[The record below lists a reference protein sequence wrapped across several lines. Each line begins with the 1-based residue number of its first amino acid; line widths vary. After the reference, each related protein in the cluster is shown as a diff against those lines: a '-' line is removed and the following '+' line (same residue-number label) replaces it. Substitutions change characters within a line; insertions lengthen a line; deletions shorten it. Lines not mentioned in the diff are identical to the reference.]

1 MIFRNSHLFS
11 WNPASLPPPNIGN
24 MDFVFTKTTRVATLP
39 ANSGT
44 FTTSNFWTCA
54 GTPHK
59 QWETFMSSF
68 NGVVKELQVS
78 QEKSHNQAVN
88 SLLVTVIQEAQSW
101 QSIWVNMVLLAVS
114 WLQPAGCRLEVGG
127 NPKLSLFFCVLGFAR
142 LTTSGRNLKGWA
154 LNLLQLVLMYLYC
167 KNHWW
172 CSCCQTLREVWEVKF
187 TLFGHR
193 WFDAFQGLR
202 AAVAVSCPLAYPAHQ
217 AELEKRTLVFCVC
230 GMRCTA
236 TFGEGFFGGVLGC
249 TVINKSEEGMIF
261 FWVGILTR
269 IKNVLRFTWYDFPSW
284 MLLLSTSPQAELPQ
298 KRDIFCKPEL
308 AEHPKNPEHG
318 PKMDG
323 SSTMQAKF
331 WLNNS
336 ALSNEIEWAEIPQH
350 EYFLS
355 TLKTFVVHLFIL
367 RTPFP

>member
-68 NGVVKELQVS
+68 DGVVKELQVS

-88 SLLVTVIQEAQSW
+88 NLLVTVIQEAQSW

-142 LTTSGRNLKGWA
+142 LTISGRNLKGWA
-154 LNLLQLVLMYLYC
+154 LNLLQLVLMYLQYS
-167 KNHWW
+167 WW
-172 CSCCQTLREVWEVKF
+172 CDCCQTLREGGWEVVKF

-193 WFDAFQGLR
+193 WF
-202 AAVAVSCPLAYPAHQ
+202 
-217 AELEKRTLVFCVC
+217 EL
-230 GMRCTA
+230 
-236 TFGEGFFGGVLGC
+236 
-249 TVINKSEEGMIF
+249 
-261 FWVGILTR
+261 
-269 IKNVLRFTWYDFPSW
+269 
-284 MLLLSTSPQAELPQ
+284 
-298 KRDIFCKPEL
+298 
-308 AEHPKNPEHG
+308 
-318 PKMDG
+318 
-323 SSTMQAKF
+323 
-331 WLNNS
+331 
-336 ALSNEIEWAEIPQH
+336 
-350 EYFLS
+350 
-355 TLKTFVVHLFIL
+355 
-367 RTPFP
+367 